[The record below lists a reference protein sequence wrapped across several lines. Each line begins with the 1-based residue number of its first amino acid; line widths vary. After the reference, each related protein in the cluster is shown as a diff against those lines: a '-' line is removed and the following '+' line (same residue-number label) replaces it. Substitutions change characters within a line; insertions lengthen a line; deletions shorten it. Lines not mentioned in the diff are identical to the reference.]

1 MSERGD
7 ELALRLD
14 DVRTRI
20 ARACRDA
27 GRDPDDVALTVVT
40 KYFPASDVRLLA
52 GLGVRDVAENR
63 HQEAQQKAADLA
75 DLDLRW
81 HMIGGLQSNKA
92 GAVAAWADVV
102 ASVDR
107 TKLVGPLSRGAQR
120 SGREVDVLVQVSLDP
135 PGSEHRFGADP
146 ADQDAIAA
154 LADAV
159 THADGLR
166 LAGVMGVAPNE
177 GDAATAF
184 VRLAEVAALL
194 RARFPG
200 AVEISAG
207 MSGDLEAAV
216 AVGATRV
223 RVGSAVLGPRPSVT

>member
-7 ELALRLD
+7 ALASRLD
-14 DVRTRI
+14 VVRTRI

-40 KYFPASDVRLLA
+40 KFFPASDVRLLA
-52 GLGVRDVAENR
+52 GLGVREVAENR
-63 HQEAQQKAADLA
+63 HQEALAKSADLA
-75 DLDLRW
+75 DLGLRW

-107 TKLVGPLSRGAQR
+107 TKLVGPLARGAQR

-146 ADQDAIAA
+146 ADQGALEA

-159 THADGLR
+159 SQADGLR
-166 LAGVMGVAPNE
+166 LSGVMGVAPNE
-177 GDAATAF
+177 GDPAAAF
-184 VRLAEVAALL
+184 ARLAEVAEVV
-194 RARFPG
+194 RSRSPR

-216 AVGATRV
+216 AAGATRV